1 MNEEM
6 VKQKCQ
12 ELGISI
18 DGTRRVLESA
28 FKESVRLVKEL
39 DVHCSGDN
47 HSKVQEVS
55 HRLKGVFANLQF
67 AELSQSAQQINTAA
81 AQKENILQIIPQ
93 VKKLKEQY
101 EQLRKEFGV

>member
-6 VKQKCQ
+6 VKKKSQ

-39 DVHCSGDN
+39 DVHCSGVN
-47 HSKVQEVS
+47 QSKIQEVT

-67 AELSQSAQQINTAA
+67 VELSQSAQQINIAA
-81 AQKENILQIIPQ
+81 AQNENILQIIPQ
-93 VKKLKEQY
+93 IKKLKEQY
-101 EQLRKEFGV
+101 EFLRKEYDV